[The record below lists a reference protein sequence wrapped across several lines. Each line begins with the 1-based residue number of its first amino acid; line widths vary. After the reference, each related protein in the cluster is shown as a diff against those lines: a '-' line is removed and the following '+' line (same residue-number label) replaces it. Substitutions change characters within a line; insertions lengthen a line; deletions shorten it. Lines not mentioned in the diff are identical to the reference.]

1 MQCKRRW
8 QWGEEGS
15 RGEGDLQMDG
25 GSNCGEG
32 AWQRAGRDIPCLD
45 GTQGCD
51 ENRKAK
57 LTARPSGA
65 CGGGKKGMGRPLD
78 QSRLAALCKK
88 HATEVPARDRVRPG
102 REAPGRLRRPA
113 PLGRSCQEGS
123 AVDPTGEAPARGYQ
137 SERDQLTPRSHCCL
151 ETEWTCRCCG
161 TAWHKKIAK
170 DE

>member
-15 RGEGDLQMDG
+15 RGEGDFQMDG
-25 GSNCGEG
+25 ESNCGEG

-45 GTQGCD
+45 GTRGGD

-102 REAPGRLRRPA
+102 REAPGRLRRPT
-113 PLGRSCQEGS
+113 PLGQS
-123 AVDPTGEAPARGYQ
+123 AADPTGQAPVHGDQ
-137 SERDQLTPRSHCCL
+137 PGRDRRTPRSHCCL
-151 ETEWTCRCCG
+151 ETEWTCWGCG
-161 TAWHKKIAK
+161 TVWHKKIAK